1 MKEGW
6 RYLRLGDVCE
16 FMSGYTPS
24 KNVLSKL
31 GDVPYYKVSDM
42 NAKGNE
48 SYMISTLL
56 YVSNPRKIF
65 PKGSIVFPKNG
76 GAIFTNKK
84 RILSFDSVID
94 LNTEAIVPNAQ
105 YVTTD
110 FLYKLLLD
118 IDLSQFD
125 NGGGL
130 PSINIRKMQSH
141 EVLIPPVSEQERLVS
156 FLDAQ
161 FAKID
166 AIKANAEKQLQ
177 EAKALFQNALKD
189 LLTPKEGWE
198 EKLLKNIL
206 LDSENI
212 RWQDVDK
219 NKEYGYIDLTSVSR
233 ETKEVISPSIINSS
247 NAPSRAKQIVKS
259 GDLIFATTRP
269 TLRRF
274 CLISD
279 VYDSQICSTG
289 FCLLRPNKQILS
301 SFLFY
306 ILFSDD
312 FYFYIEPLQT
322 GASYPA
328 VSDNIVKNYTIYL
341 PSILEQEKI
350 VEKLDELREKITQ
363 LQSNYSQTVTLCEDL
378 KKSLLKDIFS

>member
-1 MKEGW
+1 MKTLKIKDICEKGSSSLKQKDIEGKDGKYPVFGASGYISSIDTYHQDKEYIAIVKDGSGIGRVNFMPAYSSVIGTMQYILPKEG
-6 RYLRLGDVCE
+6 YNIKYISYCLQSLD
-16 FMSGYTPS
+16 
-24 KNVLSKL
+24 LSK
-31 GDVPYYKVSDM
+31 YKQ
-42 NAKGNE
+42 
-48 SYMISTLL
+48 
-56 YVSNPRKIF
+56 
-65 PKGSIVFPKNG
+65 
-76 GAIFTNKK
+76 GAAIPHIYFRDYGEKFVNVE
-84 RILSFDSVID
+84 DS
-94 LNTEAIVPNAQ
+94 
-105 YVTTD
+105 
-110 FLYKLLLD
+110 
-118 IDLSQFD
+118 
-125 NGGGL
+125 
-130 PSINIRKMQSH
+130 
-141 EVLIPPVSEQERLVS
+141 LIEQERIVS

-161 FAKID
+161 FARID
-166 AIKANAEKQLQ
+166 AIKANAEELLQ